1 MPALSEFVTVKRRY
15 SRSVN
20 LERDFGIPDSLLGY
34 IPTSRAIDSIERFLR
49 SFKFDNSVRAWTL
62 TGSYGTGKSAFANFL
77 TALCSPQ
84 DYEIYQNAIQILK
97 QTEKSNSLQRQIKSK
112 LPESGLIRAV
122 VTAQR
127 EPIAR
132 TVIRALNG
140 GVTLYWQNKTG
151 PRPGAISELK
161 ELYLRSQKGK
171 SIDNNHLIQVMELLA
186 QKSRAGILLIIDELG
201 KNLEF
206 SAQNQSMDDL

>member
-1 MPALSEFVTVKRRY
+1 MPVLSEFVSVKRRY

-49 SFKFDNSVRAWTL
+49 SFTFDNSVRAWTL

-84 DYEIYQNAIQILK
+84 GDEIYQSAIQILK
-97 QTEKSNSLQRQIKSK
+97 QTEKSNSLQRQIKSR

-132 TVIRALNG
+132 TVIRALNS
-140 GVTLYWQNKTG
+140 GVTLYWQNIRG
-151 PRPGAISELK
+151 RRPDAI
-161 ELYLRSQKGK
+161 R
-171 SIDNNHLIQVMELLA
+171 
-186 QKSRAGILLIIDELG
+186 
-201 KNLEF
+201 
-206 SAQNQSMDDL
+206 